1 MLDHQYIKKL
11 AADAGFDLCG
21 LAPCRHLVENESM
34 LRAWLGKGYQSSL
47 AYMERNVEKRA
58 DPRKLV
64 EGARTAVVCAVS
76 YKNRA
81 GEGYPPGHRT
91 KVASYACA
99 ADYHT
104 TIKGML
110 GRMLDALRASR
121 PDLSGRAFVDTAP
134 LLEKQLAVE
143 AGLGW
148 IGRQS
153 LLVTPQYGTFVVLGE
168 LLLDQEA
175 DSYDTPF
182 AGSRCGTCRRC
193 IEACPTGAI
202 LPDRM
207 IDTGRCIACHTIERQ
222 PDTPIGLNGWIFGCD
237 ACQNACPWN
246 DCTPQHRNPSFDPL
260 FDPRSMDA
268 AAWRE
273 LDEEAF
279 AERFGRTPLM
289 RSGLQRILKN
299 IDDGGPEQP

>member
-1 MLDHQYIKKL
+1 M
-11 AADAGFDLCG
+11 
-21 LAPCRHLVENESM
+21 
-34 LRAWLGKGYQSSL
+34 
-47 AYMERNVEKRA
+47 
-58 DPRKLV
+58 
-64 EGARTAVVCAVS
+64 
-76 YKNRA
+76 
-81 GEGYPPGHRT
+81 
-91 KVASYACA
+91 
-99 ADYHT
+99 
-104 TIKGML
+104 
-110 GRMLDALRASR
+110 
-121 PDLSGRAFVDTAP
+121 
-134 LLEKQLAVE
+134 
-143 AGLGW
+143 
-148 IGRQS
+148 
-153 LLVTPQYGTFVVLGE
+153 LGE

-237 ACQNACPWN
+237 TCQNACPWN
-246 DCTPQHRNPSFDPL
+246 DRTPQHRNPSFDPL

-273 LDEEAF
+273 LNEEAF